1 MSSTRAQRGWWGGWL
16 GVGLACGGL
25 VGLSIPP
32 FGWWPLGWLGFAVL
46 AVALPGRPV
55 RARVAL
61 GAGLGV
67 GQFVIGLWWVQ
78 QFSIPGYL
86 ALVVAGAFYFA
97 LAVALVPSDRRQCV
111 AIALPAT
118 MILAEWV
125 RDRYPLG
132 GFPLGAASLGQA
144 AGPLAPSVRL
154 GGSLLLMGVMVLAGV
169 AGAELWWAARGW
181 LAVRS
186 PWRGVAARREAAL
199 STFAALMVLLV
210 TIGIPLV
217 AALSPSGAGGRSAP
231 IRVAL
236 VQGGGS
242 RGTRAIDSDPDAV
255 FNRHLSAS
263 SGLTGPLDLVVWPE
277 GMLQANQPY
286 STTTEAS
293 EVAALATRLN
303 ATVMVGVDQVLG
315 HGRYRNEVVAWGPDG
330 QVVGTYVK
338 DHLVPFGEYIPLRSV
353 VQRYFNVSDVPYDG
367 VPGKTP
373 GFMSTPAGPLGMMIS
388 YEVFFDGRARGAVNA
403 GGQVLVV
410 PTNTSSY
417 RGTEVATQQ
426 VAAARMRAEETGRWL
441 VQVTPTGYTAVI
453 SPDGGVVRMSS
464 LDEQVLVYATV
475 PLRTGKTVYVRFG
488 DTPVVAIAL
497 VGVAVAWLV
506 VLVPARHRRG
516 ERTRSGRGAFR
527 RLL

>member
-1 MSSTRAQRGWWGGWL
+1 MSSTRAQRGRWAAWL
-16 GVGLACGGL
+16 GLGVVCGAL

-32 FGWWPLGWLGFAVL
+32 FGWWPLAWLGFAVL
-46 AVALPGRPV
+46 AVAIPGRPV
-55 RARVAL
+55 RGRVAL

-86 ALVVAGAFYFA
+86 TLVIVGAFYFA
-97 LAVALVPSDRRQCV
+97 VAVALVPSDRRRWV

-118 MILAEWV
+118 LVLAEWV

-144 AGPLAPSVRL
+144 AGPLAPAVRL
-154 GGSLLLMGVMVLAGV
+154 GGSLLLMGVTVLAGV
-169 AGAELWWAARGW
+169 ALAEVWWAARSWWALRAPGQDIK
-181 LAVRS
+181 
-186 PWRGVAARREAAL
+186 ARHNAGLGSLAAL
-199 STFAALMVLLV
+199 GLVLV
-210 TIGIPLV
+210 TVAIPLA
-217 AALSPSGAGGRSAP
+217 AALSPSGAGGRQAP

-236 VQGGGS
+236 VQGGGV
-242 RGTRAIDSDPDAV
+242 RGTRAIHSDPDAV

-286 STTTEAS
+286 STTAEAS

-315 HGRYRNEVVAWGPDG
+315 HGKYRNELVAWGPNG
-330 QVVGTYVK
+330 QVVGIYVK

-353 VQRYFNVSDVPYDG
+353 VQKLFNVSAVPYDG

-373 GFMSTPAGPLGMMIS
+373 GFMSTPAGPLGIMIS

-410 PTNTSSY
+410 PTNTASY
-417 RGTEVATQQ
+417 RGTQVPTQQ
-426 VAAARMRAEETGRWL
+426 VAAARMRAQETGRWL

-453 SPDGGVVRMSS
+453 SPDGRVVKQSS
-464 LDEQVLVYATV
+464 LDAQTLIYATV
-475 PLRTGKTVYVRFG
+475 PMRSGKTVYVRFG
-488 DTPVVAIAL
+488 DTPVVALAL
-497 VGVAVAWLV
+497 AGVAVAWFAV
-506 VLVPARHRRG
+506 VAPSRLRRP
-516 ERTRSGRGAFR
+516 RRSRSRLSAFR
-527 RLL
+527 RLP